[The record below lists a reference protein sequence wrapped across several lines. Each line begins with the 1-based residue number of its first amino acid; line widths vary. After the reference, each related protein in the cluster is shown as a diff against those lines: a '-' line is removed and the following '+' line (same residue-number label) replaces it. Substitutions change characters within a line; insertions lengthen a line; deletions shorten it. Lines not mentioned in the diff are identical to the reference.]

1 MCNAILP
8 CIVCSIVT
16 FVITT
21 KILAT
26 HYFKMV
32 DGYVEDMTGM
42 TKEFIDAMKQTMNGQ
57 QPATQQP
64 VPSQQPASQ
73 QQAVPPVQPAI
84 PTASRTYTLDE
95 LAGAAMVLMDRGMQA
110 QLQELLA
117 GYGVEA
123 LPMLPPEQ
131 YGNFATALRGMG
143 AQI

>member
-42 TKEFIDAMKQTMNGQ
+42 TKEFIDAMKH
-57 QPATQQP
+57 
-64 VPSQQPASQ
+64 
-73 QQAVPPVQPAI
+73 
-84 PTASRTYTLDE
+84 RKE
-95 LAGAAMVLMDRGMQA
+95 
-110 QLQELLA
+110 
-117 GYGVEA
+117 
-123 LPMLPPEQ
+123 
-131 YGNFATALRGMG
+131 
-143 AQI
+143 